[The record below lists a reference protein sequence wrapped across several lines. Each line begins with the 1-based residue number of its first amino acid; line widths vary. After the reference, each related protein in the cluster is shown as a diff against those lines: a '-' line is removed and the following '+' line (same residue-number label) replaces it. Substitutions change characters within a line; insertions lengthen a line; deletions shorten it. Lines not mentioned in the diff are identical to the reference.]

1 MAFISVLAG
10 TFNEEDNVR
19 ELYDRITQIFLE
31 QLPEYSYELM
41 FIDNASTDNT
51 VSLLKKIA
59 ALDKRVKI
67 IVNNRNFGHVR
78 SGYHALLQTTGDAVI
93 AMASD
98 LPDPPE
104 MIPQFVKKWEEGCK
118 IVLAQKTD
126 SAESPLFFLLRK
138 AYYSIA
144 SRMSET
150 ELEKNITWFWNL

>member
-19 ELYDRITQIFLE
+19 ELYDRITQIFRE

-67 IVNNRNFGHVR
+67 ILN
-78 SGYHALLQTTGDAVI
+78 T
-93 AMASD
+93 
-98 LPDPPE
+98 
-104 MIPQFVKKWEEGCK
+104 KKFRAYP
-118 IVLAQKTD
+118 IR
-126 SAESPLFFLLRK
+126 LLR
-138 AYYSIA
+138 IA
-144 SRMSET
+144 TSKGRCRYCHGIRPPRPS
-150 ELEKNITWFWNL
+150 